1 MSSNTNTG
9 KRAEGTFG
17 ARLGTDWCPHA
28 VQVAL
33 ATDHVG
39 TLGKDGGAITL
50 RNVIFALELAATAAE
65 GLSIRRG
72 SCGTSPCRDEGAREP
87 GNGAPTRLTLRN
99 VDGYHSEL
107 DSE

>member
-1 MSSNTNTG
+1 MS
-9 KRAEGTFG
+9 
-17 ARLGTDWCPHA
+17 HA

-39 TLGKDGGAITL
+39 TPGKDGGAIMS
-50 RNVIFALELAATAAE
+50 RNVIAALEVTATAAE

-72 SCGTSPCRDEGAREP
+72 SRGTPLRRGEGAGELA
-87 GNGAPTRLTLRN
+87 NGAPTRLTLRN
-99 VDGYHSEL
+99 ADGYHSEL